1 MHLVINPSV
10 LVALY
15 GKYAELV
22 GVIPMMHNE
31 ILGIKINSL
40 RVRGSQGNG
49 YIVEYNITYY
59 FSYHIL
65 LLPSLQP

>member
-49 YIVEYNITYY
+49 YIVEYN
-59 FSYHIL
+59 
-65 LLPSLQP
+65 